1 MLYST
6 CPVKVNIKTNIMQ
19 CVAAQAAL
27 ACVRMVRRQH
37 ATIELQRFFTHR
49 KRIRVPSK
57 DSVRKTKV
65 VHGRACTPNHKSPI
79 TPQSI
84 NNIIT
89 YVRMVRRQ
97 LAKK

>member
-1 MLYST
+1 
-6 CPVKVNIKTNIMQ
+6 VRVNIKTNIMQ
-19 CVAAQAAL
+19 RIAPKAAL
-27 ACVRMVRRQH
+27 TYVRMVRRQH

-57 DSVRKTKV
+57 CSVRKTKV

-79 TPQSI
+79 LSQST

-89 YVRMVRRQ
+89 NVRMVRRQ